1 MASREMLSIILK
13 NTIKSGLKCQHH
25 PVRKVLV
32 KNAPCIANVVYR
44 KLSTSILRKDAAH
57 DDGKI
62 VQRTPDE
69 ITKYVKEEM
78 KDVSDAL
85 YNLIVVYYNEVSLYK
100 EFLNENKIVII
111 KKYLDLPKLLV
122 FNNYNFVFI

>member
-1 MASREMLSIILK
+1 MASREMLSIILR

-25 PVRKVLV
+25 PVRKVLA

-44 KLSTSILRKDAAH
+44 KFSTSIVLKDAAH

-69 ITKYVKEEM
+69 ITKYVDEEM
-78 KDVSDAL
+78 KNVSAAL
-85 YNLIVVYYNEVSLYK
+85 YNFCVVY
-100 EFLNENKIVII
+100 
-111 KKYLDLPKLLV
+111 
-122 FNNYNFVFI
+122 